1 MKQKII
7 VNFAGNAIA
16 GMAFD
21 AILDK
26 VSDEKFRL
34 LDLMRES
41 AYEFKNK
48 KYTSRML
55 NHYEHNGWVIADRN
69 NPIGKR
75 KFSLFGML
83 FLNLNVKF
91 YGSLA
96 KYNLNSKDNYEVLR
110 NEFDFATSITGELI
124 TPFEMICL
132 IAISLHRVAFIDPQ
146 ITSKK
151 NDVILT
157 FSPDNRGHYDFSANI
172 FDYLGD
178 WSRTKKQS
186 SKVKTSYTK
195 DEFLVWFVYFIDQ
208 IRSKIGVNLLLPE
221 LYNNLR
227 GKDVIHVN
235 QSHRNIVANTNLFT
249 LGEALMSHIFDS
261 NRRLVKDEDG
271 YCYAVN
277 VKYLGKQN
285 LIKKLVGERKIEKL
299 SDVVK
304 PDLEH

>member
-83 FLNLNVKF
+83 FLNFLEYF
-91 YGSLA
+91 CR
-96 KYNLNSKDNYEVLR
+96 DVL
-110 NEFDFATSITGELI
+110 
-124 TPFEMICL
+124 
-132 IAISLHRVAFIDPQ
+132 
-146 ITSKK
+146 
-151 NDVILT
+151 
-157 FSPDNRGHYDFSANI
+157 
-172 FDYLGD
+172 
-178 WSRTKKQS
+178 
-186 SKVKTSYTK
+186 
-195 DEFLVWFVYFIDQ
+195 
-208 IRSKIGVNLLLPE
+208 
-221 LYNNLR
+221 
-227 GKDVIHVN
+227 
-235 QSHRNIVANTNLFT
+235 
-249 LGEALMSHIFDS
+249 
-261 NRRLVKDEDG
+261 
-271 YCYAVN
+271 
-277 VKYLGKQN
+277 
-285 LIKKLVGERKIEKL
+285 
-299 SDVVK
+299 
-304 PDLEH
+304 